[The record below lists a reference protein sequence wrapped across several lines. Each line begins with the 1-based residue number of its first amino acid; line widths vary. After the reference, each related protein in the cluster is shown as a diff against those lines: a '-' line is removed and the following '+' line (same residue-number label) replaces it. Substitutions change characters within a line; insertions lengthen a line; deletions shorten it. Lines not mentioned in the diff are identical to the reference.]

1 MTSQKKSE
9 FDLMQNI
16 EKLQFEDPYR
26 KPAKFWRYCDF
37 LPQMTSQMSD
47 EPVVL
52 QSYLNVFKVTQV
64 TSVTASQESVT
75 KNLRFRVKADV
86 VQDEDLALKVKFY
99 RDSFNSSD
107 YRHLTVI
114 CFMQISDYTLLLYY
128 VSIHYVT
135 LCYTMLPPFDFWCK
149 IGDFE
154 IARLVC

>member
-1 MTSQKKSE
+1 
-9 FDLMQNI
+9 MQNI
-16 EKLQFEDPYR
+16 EKIQFEDPYR

-75 KNLRFRVKADV
+75 KKLRFRVKADV

-107 YRHLTVI
+107 CRHLTVI
-114 CFMQISDYTLLLYY
+114 CVLCKSVIILYY
-128 VSIHYVT
+128 CIMFQYIMLHYVT
-135 LCYTMLPPFDFWCK
+135 LCCHLLIFDAK
-149 IGDFE
+149 
-154 IARLVC
+154 LVILK